1 MSKYGQRATI
11 LCLISV
17 FFFPF
22 VFKKF
27 LGIGRHSY
35 LTVAFHKNSLQHVNY
50 ICSPWNYTDTSIIAQ
65 HAQSHVTII
74 IS

>member
-1 MSKYGQRATI
+1 MGSSQQYCV
-11 LCLISV
+11 LLVC
-17 FFFPF
+17 FFPF

-27 LGIGRHSY
+27 LGIGKYSY
-35 LTVAFHKNSLQHVNY
+35 LTVPFHKNSLQHVNC

-74 IS
+74 IL